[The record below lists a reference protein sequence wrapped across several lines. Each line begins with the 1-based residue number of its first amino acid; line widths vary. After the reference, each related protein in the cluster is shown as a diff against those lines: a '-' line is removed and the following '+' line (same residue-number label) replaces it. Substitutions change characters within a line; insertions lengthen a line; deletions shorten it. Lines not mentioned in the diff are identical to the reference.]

1 MSYLVN
7 LGQFNI
13 SEEDIKNIVGYL
25 DPKNKKDV
33 DLIKKLLRL
42 GSAVKRGNNRG

>member
-7 LGQFNI
+7 LSWFDI
-13 SEEDIKNIVGYL
+13 TTEDIKNMVGYL

-33 DLIKKLLRL
+33 VLIKKLLRL
-42 GSAVKRGNNRG
+42 GSAVKRCGNIV